1 MGLIDDGD
9 VRRPDIFPR
18 ITPRYQIPPLRAT
31 WHAPSRRRIGGRTHA
46 TEVRLVDISIAGA
59 LLIAPANSKL
69 ETGSR
74 LKIEFGDTD
83 GIAEIRNVRDSE
95 HDGFSYY
102 GINYFR
108 MSDEMR
114 QLVHGVVA
122 KIRAENDL
130 TTSWERRDF

>member
-1 MGLIDDGD
+1 MALIDDGD
-9 VRRPDIFPR
+9 VRRPDTFPR
-18 ITPRYQIPPLRAT
+18 ITPRYPIPPLRAT
-31 WHAPSRRRIGGRTHA
+31 WHAPSRRRIGPRTSSV
-46 TEVRLVDISIAGA
+46 EIRLVDISIAGA
-59 LLIAPANSKL
+59 LLIAPSNDRL

-83 GIAEIRNVRDSE
+83 GVAEIRNVRPCDHE
-95 HDGFSYY
+95 GFSYY

-114 QLVHGVVA
+114 ELVHGVVA
-122 KIRAENDL
+122 KIRADNDL